1 MKQLPLDIAP
11 RPQATFE
18 NYCPGPNE
26 AAWSHLRRVLDGDP
40 PTPVPIYLWGEEGS
54 GKTHLLQA
62 AAATLAARGR
72 AFGWLDATS
81 PFASF
86 DESWAAIFLDD
97 VERFDGERQ
106 QWAFNWFVHALAPA
120 DGQARLVLAAGRL
133 PPTDLR
139 LRDDLRSRLAWGHV
153 FEIKPLSDAQRRAVL
168 LQSARERGLELREE
182 VVDYILVRFPRDL
195 GSLNGLVEQ
204 LDRYALSTQR
214 SITIPLIRAMMED
227 A

>member
-1 MKQLPLDIAP
+1 
-11 RPQATFE
+11 
-18 NYCPGPNE
+18 
-26 AAWSHLRRVLDGDP
+26 
-40 PTPVPIYLWGEEGS
+40 
-54 GKTHLLQA
+54 
-62 AAATLAARGR
+62 
-72 AFGWLDATS
+72 
-81 PFASF
+81 
-86 DESWAAIFLDD
+86 
-97 VERFDGERQ
+97 
-106 QWAFNWFVHALAPA
+106 
-120 DGQARLVLAAGRL
+120 
-133 PPTDLR
+133 
-139 LRDDLRSRLAWGHV
+139 LRSRLAWGHV